1 MCEVR
6 AHPVRKREP
15 AVAVTSPFR
24 FIQPCNPVTAKSV
37 PAGNDWVYE
46 VDGDHVQAHKVSSR
60 VILFSRYGHDF
71 TERFA
76 AKAQLPRELPARSAV
91 LDGEIVANDS
101 DGRQNFARLQL
112 LSRESQPVHLRA
124 FDLLALN
131 RPGST
136 AAAAGEAPS
145 VRAGPPGTLRP
156 PGCLALSE
164 PFDDGQALLR
174 VAEQRGVER
183 VVSKRRDAPYRSG
196 ECRDWLKVKTATWR
210 EANPRVVAVVRSSCR

>member
-1 MCEVR
+1 M
-6 AHPVRKREP
+6 
-15 AVAVTSPFR
+15 TSPFR

-37 PAGNDWVYE
+37 PAGDDRVYE
-46 VDGDHVQAHKVSSR
+46 VKFDGEHVQARKVGSR

-76 AKAQLPRELPARSAV
+76 AMAQLPRELPARSAV

-101 DGRQNFARLQL
+101 DGRQNLGRLQL

-124 FDLLALN
+124 FDLLALH

-156 PGCLALSE
+156 PDCLALSE
-164 PFDDGQALLR
+164 RRPGAASAWPSRGAWR
-174 VAEQRGVER
+174 V
-183 VVSKRRDAPYRSG
+183 
-196 ECRDWLKVKTATWR
+196 L
-210 EANPRVVAVVRSSCR
+210 

>member
-6 AHPVRKREP
+6 AHPVRKRGP

-37 PAGNDWVYE
+37 PAGDDRVYE
-46 VDGDHVQAHKVSSR
+46 VKFDGEHVQAHKVGSR

-76 AKAQLPRELPARSAV
+76 AMAQLPRELPARSAV

-101 DGRQNFARLQL
+101 DGRQNLGRLQL

-124 FDLLALN
+124 FDLLA
-131 RPGST
+131 
-136 AAAAGEAPS
+136 
-145 VRAGPPGTLRP
+145 
-156 PGCLALSE
+156 
-164 PFDDGQALLR
+164 
-174 VAEQRGVER
+174 
-183 VVSKRRDAPYRSG
+183 
-196 ECRDWLKVKTATWR
+196 
-210 EANPRVVAVVRSSCR
+210 